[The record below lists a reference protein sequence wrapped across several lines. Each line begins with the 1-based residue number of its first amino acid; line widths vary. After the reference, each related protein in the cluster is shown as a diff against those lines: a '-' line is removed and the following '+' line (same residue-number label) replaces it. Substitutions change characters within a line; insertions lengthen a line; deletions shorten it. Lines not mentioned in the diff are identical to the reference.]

1 MRGLR
6 ISLKRISYLLVLGS
20 GKAGRRFDG
29 SWNGRRRELFFS
41 RALAQALV
49 DPKSV
54 IPERVDQERA
64 EYREPPGSPDP

>member
-1 MRGLR
+1 MA
-6 ISLKRISYLLVLGS
+6 LGM
-20 GKAGRRFDG
+20 GEGG
-29 SWNGRRRELFFS
+29 NCFFP

>member
-1 MRGLR
+1 MAFGM
-6 ISLKRISYLLVLGS
+6 GE
-20 GKAGRRFDG
+20 GGN
-29 SWNGRRRELFFS
+29 WFFFL

-54 IPERVDQERA
+54 ILERVDQERA